1 MIDDHSTPVKLTCR
15 ERPNPILAV
24 PLVLVL
30 FVLFMLGIRFA
41 TENLAGKAP
50 VGLLVLLTLLVIIV
64 VSVGA
69 ALLLV
74 FFTTRKVKVTPLMQV
89 RVDINEPGW
98 QVALLAFNFGLLGVL
113 FYALAR
119 EIVGHRFVLCEEG
132 VLVQRYFERWQSL
145 HSYSAD
151 ATRNQILL
159 RMGRRRTVLLDL
171 PKEQFDAAER
181 IISSHLRQ
189 TRNAKSITITDRFRD
204 ST

>member
-1 MIDDHSTPVKLTCR
+1 MIDNHSAQMKLTCR

-50 VGLLVLLTLLVIIV
+50 VGLLVILTLLFIIV

-74 FFTTRKVKVTPLMQV
+74 FFTTRKVKATPLMQV

-113 FYALAR
+113 LYTLAR

-132 VLVQRYFERWQSL
+132 VLVQRYFERWRSI

-151 ATRNQILL
+151 TTKNQI
-159 RMGRRRTVLLDL
+159 
-171 PKEQFDAAER
+171 
-181 IISSHLRQ
+181 
-189 TRNAKSITITDRFRD
+189 RF
-204 ST
+204 